1 MNRAGLPALV
11 AAALTACTVG
21 PDYHGPPHDLTAR
34 RSVSG
39 PFAELGHANA
49 AELPLPDHWWRLY
62 NDSRLDDLVVAALA
76 ANEDLRSAEAN
87 IRAAMAV
94 VAQAKAARTP
104 ATALAGGVSYGQD
117 GIPTPSA
124 SGFLYSIAG
133 SVTYPV
139 DLFGGIRRGI
149 EAAQDG
155 AEAAVA
161 ARDEVRVVV
170 AAGVIRGFVAA
181 CSANRSY
188 AAASNVLAIQQH
200 TLETVER
207 LFRGGRATAFDVS
220 RAQAAVEQSAA
231 LLPGLIATRR
241 SAVYQLATLLGR
253 PPLEFPVVAEQC
265 TSPPS
270 LNQPIPVGNGDALL
284 RRRPDIRAAERDL
297 AAATATVGVNVAQLY
312 PAISLGGSAASAAP
326 FSLFGSNSSVS
337 FSVGPLV
344 TWTFPNQRAI
354 RAEIARAG
362 AGADAAAAN
371 FDATVIEALR
381 QAETALSNYAYQL
394 DNESALRRARTAA
407 ASASEQAERL
417 YRFGRTDFINVL
429 SAEAALAN
437 ADAALSQ
444 SAAVLAD
451 DQVSV
456 FQALGGGWEP

>member
-1 MNRAGLPALV
+1 MNRTGLPALV
-11 AAALTACTVG
+11 AAVLTGCTVG
-21 PDYHGPPHDLTAR
+21 PGYHGPPHDLTSR
-34 RSVSG
+34 RAASG
-39 PFAELGHANA
+39 SFAELEHANA
-49 AELPLPDHWWRLY
+49 VELPLPDHWWRLY
-62 NDSRLDDLVVAALA
+62 NDSSLDDLVVAALA
-76 ANEDLRSAEAN
+76 ANQDLRSAEAN

-94 VAQAKAARTP
+94 VEQAKAARTP
-104 ATALAGGVSYGQD
+104 TTSLAGGVSYGQD

-124 SGFLYSIAG
+124 SGFLYSVAG
-133 SVTYPV
+133 SVTYPI

-149 EAAQDG
+149 EVAQDS

-161 ARDEVRVVV
+161 ARDEVRVVI
-170 AAGVIRGFVAA
+170 AAGVIRNFVAA

-188 AAASNVLAIQQH
+188 AAARNVLAIQQH
-200 TLETVER
+200 TLETEER

-220 RAQAAVEQSAA
+220 RARAAVEQSAA
-231 LLPGLIATRR
+231 LLPGFIATRQG
-241 SAVYQLATLLGR
+241 ALYQLAALLGR
-253 PPLEFPVVAEQC
+253 PPREFPVVAEQC

-270 LNQPIPVGNGDALL
+270 LNQPIPVGNGEALL
-284 RRRPDIRAAERDL
+284 RRRPDIRAAEREL
-297 AAATATVGVNVAQLY
+297 AAATATIGVDVAQLY

-371 FDATVIEALR
+371 FDSAVIEALG
-381 QAETALSNYAYQL
+381 QTETALSNYAYQL